1 MEPISSRLTVVIP
14 GTCGELVQG
23 WLADWDEAV
32 LVSCPITLYSQ
43 VSVELC
49 AGPEILI
56 PGASNSY
63 PKLQQATR
71 LLLAH
76 FGRPD
81 LGAKVTVTSQL
92 QPGRGMASSTA
103 DVVGVMIGLALAL
116 GYSISAGELARL
128 ACQVEPSDSTMFAD
142 LTVLAYRDSARFQEL
157 GPAPPLPLL
166 MVDTGQ
172 AVDTLTFNAR
182 LNLSAVRQLAPTTK
196 TALEMLRQ
204 GLASNDT
211 EAIGAA
217 ATLSALSYQ
226 SVNYNP
232 LVDQAARWVAQTGA
246 AGLVRAH
253 SGSVLG
259 LLYPAGTDLTEPE
272 RWLSAQ
278 FSGMIRP
285 TQLSRGSYLLV
296 DERCSQMMEVSTLL

>member
-1 MEPISSRLTVVIP
+1 MDPISSRLTVAIP

-32 LVSCPITLYSQ
+32 LVSCPIALYSQ
-43 VSVELC
+43 INVELC
-49 AGPEILI
+49 AGPDILG
-56 PGASNSY
+56 PGASNRY
-63 PKLQQATR
+63 PKLHQAAR
-71 LLLAH
+71 LVLTHL
-76 FGRPD
+76 GRPD
-81 LGAKVTVTSQL
+81 LGAKVSVDSQL

-116 GYSISAGELARL
+116 GRSISASELARL
-128 ACQVEPSDSTMFAD
+128 ACRVEPSDSTMFAG

-157 GPAPPLPLL
+157 GPAPLLPLL
-166 MVDTGQ
+166 MLDTGQ
-172 AVDTLTFNAR
+172 AVDTLTFNAQ
-182 LNLSAVRQLAPTTK
+182 LNLSAARQLAPTTK
-196 TALEMLRQ
+196 TALTLLRQ
-204 GLASNDT
+204 GLAGNDI

-232 LVDQAARWVAQTGA
+232 LVEQAARWADQTGA

-259 LLYPAGTDLTEPE
+259 LLYPAGADLTKPE
-272 RWLSAQ
+272 RWLSTQ
-278 FSGMIRP
+278 FNGMIRP

-296 DERCSQMMEVSTLL
+296 DERYPHMMEVSALL

>member
-1 MEPISSRLTVVIP
+1 
-14 GTCGELVQG
+14 LVP
-23 WLADWDEAV
+23 D
-32 LVSCPITLYSQ
+32 
-43 VSVELC
+43 
-49 AGPEILI
+49 
-56 PGASNSY
+56 ASNSY
-63 PKLQQATR
+63 FKLQRAAR
-71 LLLAH
+71 LLLT
-76 FGRPD
+76 FLNRPD
-81 LGAKVTVTSQL
+81 LGAKVTVNSQL

-103 DVVGVMIGLALAL
+103 DIIGVMMGLTVAL
-116 GYSISAGELARL
+116 GHSISAGELAHL

-142 LTVLAYRDSARFQEL
+142 LTVLAYRDSARFQGL

-166 MVDTGQ
+166 MFDTGQ
-172 AVDTLTFNAR
+172 AVDTLVFNAR

-196 TALEMLRQ
+196 TALELLRQ

-232 LVDQAARWVAQTGA
+232 LVEQAARWVNHTGA
-246 AGLVRAH
+246 TGLVRAH

-272 RWLSAQ
+272 RWLSKR
-278 FSGMIRP
+278 FHGIIRP

-296 DERCSQMMEVSTLL
+296 DERCSQLMEVSTIL